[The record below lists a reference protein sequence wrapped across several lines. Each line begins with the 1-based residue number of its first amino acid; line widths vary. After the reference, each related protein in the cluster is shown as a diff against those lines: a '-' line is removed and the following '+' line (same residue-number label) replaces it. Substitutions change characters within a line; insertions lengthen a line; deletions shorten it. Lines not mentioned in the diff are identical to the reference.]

1 MVCSEQLGISF
12 VLLQPTFTI
21 VNITECHS
29 LQTRGREGGVA
40 GVINGASDL

>member
-29 LQTRGREGGVA
+29 SQTRGGEGGVA